1 MSKMFTHPDGTEFKS
16 SGELLDYVDTLKLR
30 QRMAKEERDM
40 PCFFCKAFGDDEQ
53 CLNNRTSVNDKGVE
67 GLDCPRIRKEIGEQE
82 AAFAKMGKDARF
94 NELVHNM
101 DKDDLRRTKWHGIH
115 DRNNVL

>member
-1 MSKMFTHPDGTEFKS
+1 MTDESGSKMFTHPDGTEFTSAK
-16 SGELLDYVDTLKLR
+16 GLMDYVDTLK
-30 QRMAKEERDM
+30 KE
-40 PCFFCKAFGDDEQ
+40 Q
-53 CLNNRTSVNDKGVE
+53 
-67 GLDCPRIRKEIGEQE
+67 EQE